1 MGISSHNL
9 RMVSFRASISSILLI
24 AQALT
29 EALYLALT
37 APDEYKAMKATHLA
51 IEFAERLND
60 TEVEQCKLDALSMLE
75 SV

>member
-1 MGISSHNL
+1 MTQS
-9 RMVSFRASISSILLI
+9 
-24 AQALT
+24 QALT

-51 IEFAERLND
+51 IEFAQCLND
-60 TEVEQCKLDALSMLE
+60 SEVDQCKLDALTMLK